1 MNSYAYNTRAQ
12 TTAAATPVSVAPQAS
27 ESLLQIL
34 LRPFVRGQVLNE
46 LQRLDSRM
54 LSDIGISRSDIDR
67 IAACSVEGNG
77 EWVIVSLVKYAMRKL
92 SAWHRRQE
100 AYRTLMSLDDR
111 TLADIGLM
119 RDEIPELVKVM
130 HGQYQSRSVDGA
142 FETEVVQPLRQWRL
156 WQVAHKQLS
165 RLDNRTLSDIGL
177 VRGDIDWVANEL
189 ASRATAKPANANAPA
204 PKAA

>member
-12 TTAAATPVSVAPQAS
+12 TTAAATPVSGAPQAS

-92 SAWHRRQE
+92 SVWRRRQE

-130 HGQYQSRSVDGA
+130 HGTPRASAVSTSSASTPTARPRSS
-142 FETEVVQPLRQWRL
+142 PC
-156 WQVAHKQLS
+156 S
-165 RLDNRTLSDIGL
+165 
-177 VRGDIDWVANEL
+177 
-189 ASRATAKPANANAPA
+189 
-204 PKAA
+204 